1 MADVADFALKETGKP
16 ITFLDIG
23 GGFPSHGEKPF
34 SRISWHPKR
43 IEDYVQGIVG
53 ELKHHLVFK
62 NIHLVVE
69 PGRYLVDD
77 GIIFACR
84 VISVR
89 REPGKQIVLTDA
101 TLTMLPL
108 KWYRPQIIRIYSQ
121 QLDEKSGQEVKT
133 VLMAL
138 PAVKMTYCLRAIIS
152 IVSGDYVIFFVSV
165 LTIKVWLR
173 FYF

>member
-138 PAVKMTYCLRAIIS
+138 PAVKMTYCLRGNYLLLYQEIM
-152 IVSGDYVIFFVSV
+152 
-165 LTIKVWLR
+165 
-173 FYF
+173 